1 MEKFSDLLPAFR
13 RKHLKVVDGNT
24 VREPRL
30 PEPSYLCQKCHDVGY
45 VRADVPYGHEAF
57 GKAIKCTCTEAREKE
72 QKQQALENMSGII
85 RYNRYEHAD
94 FGSFKKRVPG
104 VKQAYDAAFSYAHD
118 PDGWLV
124 LVGDCGCGKTH
135 LAVSIAKARLAA
147 GASVL
152 VQTVPDLLDNL
163 RTAFDPNA
171 EVLSF
176 NDLFDHMKT
185 ADLLVLDDYG
195 AENTTKWAVEKL
207 FQILNYRYNMAL
219 PTVITTNNIGLE
231 GIDPRVRSRL
241 NDKGLVN
248 VVHMLEAQDYRPNQ
262 QKKAKGVQNGACAE

>member
-1 MEKFSDLLPAFR
+1 MEKFSDLLPEFR
-13 RKHLKVVDGNT
+13 RKHLRIVDGNT

-30 PEPSYLCQKCHDVGY
+30 PEPSYTCQKCHDVGY

-57 GKAIKCTCTEAREKE
+57 GKAIKCTCTEAREKIE
-72 QKQQALENMSGII
+72 KQQALESMSGVMHYD
-85 RYNRYEHAD
+85 RYKDAD
-94 FGSFKKRVPG
+94 FEHFQKRLPG
-104 VKQAYDAAFSYAHD
+104 VKEAYNAAFTFAHD
-118 PDGWLV
+118 PDGWLA
-124 LVGDCGCGKTH
+124 LVGPFGCGKTH
-135 LAVSIAKARLAA
+135 LAVAIAKVRLAA

-163 RTAFDPNA
+163 RTTFDPRA

-195 AENTTKWAVEKL
+195 AENTTPWAVEKL

-241 NDKGLVN
+241 SDTGLVN

-262 QKKAKGVQNGACAE
+262 QKKAKVVSDVQ

>member
-1 MEKFSDLLPAFR
+1 MEKVNASMFAEFR

-45 VRADVPYGHEAF
+45 TRADVPFGHEAF
-57 GKAIKCTCTEAREKE
+57 GKAIKCTCTLSQEKAE
-72 QKQQALENMSGII
+72 KQQALENLSGIMHHGG
-85 RYNRYEHAD
+85 RYAQAD
-94 FGSFKKRVPG
+94 FEHFNKKAPG
-104 VKQAYDAAFSYAHD
+104 VKMAYRTALGYASD

-124 LVGDCGCGKTH
+124 LVGPFGCGKTH
-135 LAVSIAKARLAA
+135 LAVAIAKELLKQ
-147 GASVL
+147 GKTVL

-163 RTAFDPNA
+163 RTTFDPRA
-171 EVLSF
+171 EMLSF

-195 AENTTKWAVEKL
+195 AENTTPWAVEKL

-219 PTVITTNNIGLE
+219 ATVITTNNIGLV
-231 GIDPRVRSRL
+231 GIDPRIKSRL
-241 NDKGLVN
+241 NDQGLVT
-248 VVHMLEAQDYRPNQ
+248 VVEMLDAQDYRPNQ
-262 QKKAKGVQNGACAE
+262 RKASKEGE

>member
-1 MEKFSDLLPAFR
+1 MEKFGDLLPAFR
-13 RKHLKVVDGNT
+13 RKHLHIVDGNT
-24 VREPRL
+24 ARESCM
-30 PEPSYLCQKCHDVGY
+30 PEPSYTCQKCHDVGY
-45 VRADVPYGHEAF
+45 VRANVPYGHEAF
-57 GKAIKCTCTEAREKE
+57 GKAIKCSCTEAREKV
-72 QKQQALENMSGII
+72 QKQQTLENMSGILFYD
-85 RYNRYEHAD
+85 RFKDAD

-104 VKQAYDAAFSYAHD
+104 VKQAYDAAFSFAHD

-147 GASVL
+147 GSSVL

-219 PTVITTNNIGLE
+219 ATVITTNNIGLV
-231 GIDPRVRSRL
+231 GIDPRIKSRL
-241 NDKGLVN
+241 NDQGLVT
-248 VVHMLEAQDYRPNQ
+248 VVQMLEAQDYRPNQ
-262 QKKAKGVQNGACAE
+262 RKTSKEE